1 MCSPLEVTLKMDNMK
16 EGVFICFQER
26 VLPRYFFFYMHW
38 AFTIESNGFL
48 PLTTSR
54 AGLEAKASWDS
65 KLEAVTWHSHK
76 PSSNLMSMA
85 RMLRLQSPVPGRA
98 AHSYFPLCSPIGWKI
113 MIIFI
118 SFQNVHRHEFR
129 AIWSNE
135 VTFITLLLCHQSF
148 RRKERTANWLAATT
162 IVSSSS
168 KMA

>member
-1 MCSPLEVTLKMDNMK
+1 MLSGTSSSETFL
-16 EGVFICFQER
+16 
-26 VLPRYFFFYMHW
+26 FYMHW

-118 SFQNVHRHEFR
+118 SSFQNVHRHEFR

-135 VTFITLLLCHQSF
+135 VTFITLLLRHQSF

-162 IVSSSS
+162 IVSCSS